1 MSVPTQEELSEV
13 EGFQKLF
20 NFSPNCVTD
29 VFKNRRGRWTR
40 VRIWSR
46 MDLGT
51 CRRYDLFVTTANNKP
66 IEDFQCVEF
75 NMIRTQEMIDLE
87 NMFNEGLVY
96 TEEDVNKIIDN
107 FENVVLD
114 DTITKNVTEAFG
126 DIHDRRERIK
136 GKSLGELL

>member
-1 MSVPTQEELSEV
+1 MSVPTQEELTEV

-51 CRRYDLFVTTANNKP
+51 CRRYDLFVTTTNNKP

-75 NMIRTQEMIDLE
+75 NMVRTQEMIDLE

-96 TEEDVNKIIDN
+96 TEEDVGKIIDN
-107 FENVVLD
+107 FEAVVSSD
-114 DTITKNVTEAFG
+114 SISENVTKAFG
-126 DIHDRRERIK
+126 DIYDRKERIK
-136 GKSLGELL
+136 CKTFDDLL